1 MPAGFLLIDKDV
13 DWTSFDVV
21 AKLRGITKIRKIG
34 HAGTLDPFATGLLI
48 VAVGREATR
57 EIDTFAK
64 QEKSYLAEITLGA
77 TTNTLDPEGELLLD
91 PGAREI
97 PKEEIE
103 RALEELVGE
112 SMQIPPIFSAI
123 KKNGKKLYELARA
136 GVDVTPEPRRIIIY
150 SAVLETDPLYKDGLT
165 TCKVQFTVSSGTY
178 IRAIARDLG
187 ASLGTLGYLTALRRL
202 SIGSRSV
209 EDAHKLSELTEENW
223 QTFLE
228 N

>member
-1 MPAGFLLIDKDV
+1 MPAGFLLIDKEQ

-48 VAVGREATR
+48 VAIGREATK
-57 EIDTFAK
+57 EIDTFSK

-77 TTNTLDPEGELLLD
+77 TSNTLDPEGELLLD

-97 PKEEIE
+97 PKDEIE
-103 RALEELVGE
+103 KALEELVGE
-112 SMQIPPIFSAI
+112 SMQVPPIFSAI

-136 GVDVTPEPRRIIIY
+136 GVEVTPEPRRIIIY
-150 SAVLETDPLYKDGLT
+150 SATLETEPVYKDGLT
-165 TCKVQFTVSSGTY
+165 IFSARFTVSSGTY

-187 ASLGTLGYLTALRRL
+187 TELGTLGYLTALRRL
-202 SIGSRSV
+202 TIGSYTV
-209 EDAHKLSELTEENW
+209 ENAKTLGMVTEENW

-228 N
+228 K